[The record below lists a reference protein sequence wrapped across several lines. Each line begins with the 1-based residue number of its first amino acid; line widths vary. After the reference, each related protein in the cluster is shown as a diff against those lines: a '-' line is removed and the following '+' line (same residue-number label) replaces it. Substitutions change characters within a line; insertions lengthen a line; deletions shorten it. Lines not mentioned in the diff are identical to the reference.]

1 MPIDV
6 WPGTASGFCDFASY
20 GGASGNMLEVF
31 VEMAEAMAGQTFSSI
46 FLARSGSDDPLNAIS
61 GMPIIN
67 ASITS
72 ARKAMVAD
80 DCEDCMSYRT
90 SLFEHSY
97 PCLNDSKE
105 QRIIPLLTAF

>member
-1 MPIDV
+1 MFAVNCRGGLDTLIDV
-6 WPGTASGFCDFASY
+6 RPGSARGFCDFASY
-20 GGASGNMLEVF
+20 GGASGAVSEFF
-31 VEMAEAMAGQTFSSI
+31 VEMADATAGQTFSSI
-46 FLARSGSDDPLNAIS
+46 FLARSGSDDPLNATS

-90 SLFEHSY
+90 SLFEHS
-97 PCLNDSKE
+97 
-105 QRIIPLLTAF
+105 